1 MHATAPAPRPCAA
14 ASRPSIRAPAGGA
27 SADLHAA
34 SREIFRQ
41 TLLMCTQG
49 SRVIGMSCAPSSVG
63 GLASE
68 VRRSLTDAGV
78 AAHEIDLLT
87 HVVTGHVEPYVD
99 EMPFFLVLH
108 AVRMAGQKLRDRA
121 PWASPDDVCRR
132 ALSQSTWRSLSRS
145 LNRSVANVPEIG
157 RWGDWQRVSSNWR
170 HGMCDAIV
178 KAAQMGAGATPSHRR
193 ARRDAGHDGDAT
205 SPAPSLDFTCA
216 GKTGYLLGALYA
228 SSLLPQQHCVARTR
242 HGAPTN
248 GTAIAIAPATL
259 ARGEHVPDPTPRQA
273 RTPSGGAACE
283 ASQASA
289 TGTSLPPSKPESH
302 RVTPRQA
309 RPVPIDGA
317 HARLV
322 NFVKDIGAA
331 IASLAALRLPGAE
344 AAGAGAFRTPG
355 IVLRSAAWSAPPRAD
370 DVTFLTSSPAVRQLV
385 DSANAWRH
393 RNAVQSELHKTF
405 APLMA
410 FAMPADKE
418 QLLEDLLEAQASL
431 EGIDPG
437 TLRLRRH
444 RSIPGAQRHKAV
456 KYWRLYD
463 AAERI
468 LRGELDI
475 TAHAADVT
483 FDVSQE
489 TPVGA
494 VYEAP
499 TLLTASRWMM
509 IVTQWGVRC
518 QARANMTWTVP
529 ARLADDANSELT
541 HALQTALALSDLAMA
556 NAYGLVSRTAV
567 QTARHA
573 LVAALIPG
581 IAGTASHAHALQLSL
596 DAGGS
601 THHATPAGTSVI
613 TQHARDGIALL
624 YLMGEPLAWRAFDS
638 PDALHDAIARNLGG
652 LRDTLLARTP
662 DTFRRSAQTGG
673 LTSGL
678 GDGTATAPMQ
688 IARQATLAVM
698 DAEAPLVLVAPATP
712 ARVDDYCRWLSGEPN
727 AAIEQALERW
737 YAARQAGGLSVAS
750 RTPLVGLRDIQYIER
765 IQRLR
770 ASLSMAIP
778 TPVTM
783 ARRLARTVLA
793 QRGLADV
800 DPDDVYVTLS
810 EPPVTVSL
818 TNATM
823 TKMTS
828 PRTTAT
834 GQLLQPATRTAIAMV
849 PLRRDGEAPAP
860 GARELL
866 ADVTPQGY
874 AQQAIEAFEAFW
886 HAHRREVRS
895 VLKSEFI
902 AQVWLQRA
910 TRTLSVE
917 QANIAAR
924 IAGPIELPRLD
935 AAQLGQRIPA
945 PNVRREWLTVQGRAS
960 TLLMIGAPRRDAKLL
975 LAAYPDGLQV
985 HGFESRR
992 ALDAWFLSQTRDDET
1007 RRKLA
1012 RTFASPAA
1020 SSTGSPATSAA
1031 VAGDWLAGRGPD
1043 ALGAAVS
1050 QPEDTFALMTDAY
1063 RRLSTHT
1070 LADDAESGN
1079 GARWLNVMGAI
1090 ANADLA
1096 FGLGSWVLP
1105 ATRPVGIGIS
1115 MLDLALGAVG
1125 EIVGVATDRDDLRH
1139 QGWRSMLSAV
1149 GSQGIALARFRA
1161 LGFLTGD
1168 AKFRYFVEEAPN
1180 RDERLIPG
1188 LHRSAG
1194 RLYASV
1200 DMATRAYIEF
1210 DPATGFFRL
1219 VPAERATGVAA
1230 DGPLARLSSGGHWH
1244 TVSPGDSAAPP
1255 LDDPLIAW
1263 RIEQGFRRRFD
1274 ALTSLRNRRFDD
1286 ARRAVTTAQALQG
1299 QRLPAERIRWQLRLL
1314 KLEFLD
1320 PAIDDVETLGTLA
1333 GRIGEL
1339 QNLFDSSA
1347 VIAVGSL
1354 EQRARAV
1361 GAGYIQITQS
1371 PRVFLSHI
1379 RAGLVRATAVAGLR
1393 GTPHL
1398 VVQRFNML
1406 ARLPPQ
1412 ASEPL
1417 MGDLSWIGNVE
1428 GGMREVPAAPGA
1440 LGPEFTTLF
1449 ERAPDTS
1456 LAYELNIGARR
1467 YLLGR
1472 SVNSRGAASYYFLDP
1487 DTGMVI
1493 HHDPDALLDLAR
1505 EHLSDAAHAYG
1516 EPTDGTPPLVDIL
1529 EVDAERLG
1537 RTDIYRDSFRV
1548 QSVREALEL

>member
-1 MHATAPAPRPCAA
+1 MPY
-14 ASRPSIRAPAGGA
+14 
-27 SADLHAA
+27 
-34 SREIFRQ
+34 
-41 TLLMCTQG
+41 
-49 SRVIGMSCAPSSVG
+49 APSSVG
-63 GLASE
+63 GMAWA
-68 VRRSLTDAGV
+68 VRRLLTDAGV

-87 HVVTGHVEPYVD
+87 QVVTGHVEPYVD
-99 EMPFFLVLH
+99 EMPFFLVLQ
-108 AVRMAGQKLRDRA
+108 AVRMAGQKLRDRV
-121 PWASPDDVCRR
+121 PWESPDDICQR
-132 ALSQSTWRSLSRS
+132 ALSQSSWRSLARS
-145 LNRSVANVPEIG
+145 LNRSVAIVPEVG

-170 HGMCDAIV
+170 HRVCDTIV
-178 KAAQMGAGATPSHRR
+178 HAAQMGAGAAPSRPLALR
-193 ARRDAGHDGDAT
+193 GAGHDSDFT
-205 SPAPSLDFTCA
+205 LPTPSLDFTCA

-228 SSLLPQQHCVARTR
+228 SSLLPQQRCVARAR
-242 HGAPTN
+242 HAAPAN
-248 GTAIAIAPATL
+248 GTALASAPATL
-259 ARGEHVPDPTPRQA
+259 ARGEPVPAPTPLRA
-273 RTPSGGAACE
+273 RTQSGCAACE
-283 ASQASA
+283 ASQAPA
-289 TGTSLPPSKPESH
+289 TGTSSPPGSPQPH
-302 RVTPRQA
+302 CVTPGQA
-309 RPVPIDGA
+309 RPTAVDDA
-317 HARLV
+317 QTRLT
-322 NFVKDIGAA
+322 NFVRDIGAA
-331 IASLAALRLPGAE
+331 IASLATLGLPAAE

-355 IVLRSAAWSAPPRAD
+355 IVLRSAAWSAPPRRD
-370 DVTFLTSSPAVRQLV
+370 EINFLTSSPAVRQLV

-393 RNAVQSELHKTF
+393 RNAVQSELHTTF
-405 APLMA
+405 APSMA
-410 FAMPADKE
+410 LAMPADKD

-431 EGIDPG
+431 VGVDLS

-444 RSIPGAQRHKAV
+444 RSIPGGQRHKAV

-468 LRGELDI
+468 LSGELNI
-475 TAHAADVT
+475 TAHGADVT

-489 TPVGA
+489 TPAGA

-509 IVTQWGVRC
+509 IVTQWDIRC
-518 QARANMTWTVP
+518 QARANMTWIMP

-541 HALQTALALSDLAMA
+541 QALQTALALSDLAMT
-556 NAYGLVSRTAV
+556 NAYGLISRTAL

-581 IAGTASHAHALQLSL
+581 NEDTVNHAHALQLSL
-596 DAGGS
+596 DGSDS
-601 THHATPAGTSVI
+601 THPATPAGTFVI
-613 TQHARDGIALL
+613 TQHARDGVALL

-638 PDALHDAIARNLGG
+638 PDALHDAIARNLDG
-652 LRDTLLARTP
+652 LRDTLLARAP
-662 DTFRRSAQTGG
+662 EAFRRSARTGG
-673 LTSGL
+673 LTSAL
-678 GDGTATAPMQ
+678 GDGPPTPPMQ

-712 ARVDDYCRWLSGEPN
+712 ARVDAYCRWLSGETN
-727 AAIEQALERW
+727 AAIEQALERT
-737 YAARQAGGLSVAS
+737 YATRKADGLPVAS
-750 RTPLVGLRDIQYIER
+750 RAPLVPLQDIHYIER
-765 IQRLR
+765 MQRLR

-778 TPVTM
+778 TPVAL
-783 ARRLARTVLA
+783 ARRLAQGALA
-793 QRGLADV
+793 RRGLTDV
-800 DPDDVYVTLS
+800 DPDDVYVMLS

-818 TNATM
+818 TNATI

-828 PRTTAT
+828 PQTTAS
-834 GQLLQPATRTAIAMV
+834 GQLLQRPARTATATE
-849 PLRRDGEAPAP
+849 PLRRDDGETPSP

-866 ADVTPQGY
+866 ADMTPQGY
-874 AQQAIEAFEAFW
+874 AQQAIEAFGAFW

-902 AQVWLQRA
+902 AQVRLQRA
-910 TRTLSVE
+910 ARTLSVE

-924 IAGPIELPRLD
+924 IAGPIELSRLD
-935 AAQLGQRIPA
+935 ASQLGQRIPA

-960 TLLMIGAPRRDAKLL
+960 TLLMIGAPQRNAKLL

-985 HGFESRR
+985 HGFESRQ

-1012 RTFASPAA
+1012 RTFASPA
-1020 SSTGSPATSAA
+1020 SSPAPSPATSAI
-1031 VAGDWLAGRGPD
+1031 VTDNWLAGRGPD
-1043 ALGAAVS
+1043 TLGTAVT
-1050 QPEDTFALMTDAY
+1050 QPEDTFALLTDAY
-1063 RRLSTHT
+1063 QRLSTHA
-1070 LADDAESGN
+1070 LGDDADSGSDT
-1079 GARWLNVMGAI
+1079 RWVNVMRAI

-1096 FGLGSWVLP
+1096 FGVGSWVLP
-1105 ATRPVGIGIS
+1105 TTRPVGIGIS
-1115 MLDLALGAVG
+1115 MLDLALGTVG
-1125 EIVGVATDRDDLRH
+1125 EIVGVATDRDDLRS

-1168 AKFRYFVEEAPN
+1168 AKFRYFIEEAPN
-1180 RDERLIPG
+1180 RHERLIPG
-1188 LHRSAG
+1188 LYRSGG

-1200 DMATRAYIEF
+1200 DMATRAYTEF
-1210 DPATGFFRL
+1210 DPASGFFRL

-1244 TVSPGDSAAPP
+1244 TISPGDGAAPP

-1263 RIEQGFRRRFD
+1263 RIEQGFRRRLD
-1274 ALTSLRNRRFDD
+1274 AVTSLRDRRFDD
-1286 ARRAVTTAQALQG
+1286 ARRAVTTAQALEG
-1299 QRLPAERIRWQLRLL
+1299 QRLTAAGIRWQLRLL

-1354 EQRARAV
+1354 EQRAQAV
-1361 GAGYIQITQS
+1361 GAGYIQISQS

-1393 GTPHL
+1393 GNPHL
-1398 VVQRFNML
+1398 VVQRFNVL

-1417 MGDLSWIGNVE
+1417 MGDLSWIGSIE
-1428 GGMREVPAAPGA
+1428 SKFREVPAAPGA
-1440 LGPEFTTLF
+1440 PGPEFATLF

-1456 LAYELNIGARR
+1456 LAYQLNIGARR

-1472 SVNSRGAASYYFLDP
+1472 SVNARGAASYYFLDP

-1493 HHDPDALLDLAR
+1493 HHDPEALLDLAR
-1505 EHLSDAAHAYG
+1505 EHLNDAAHAYG
-1516 EPTDGTPPLVDIL
+1516 LPTDGTPPLVDIL
-1529 EVDAERLG
+1529 EVDAERLS
-1537 RTDIYRDSFRV
+1537 RTDIYRDPFRV
-1548 QSVREALEL
+1548 LSVREALEV

>member
-34 SREIFRQ
+34 SRETFRQ

-121 PWASPDDVCRR
+121 PWASPDDICRR

-145 LNRSVANVPEIG
+145 LDRSVAIVPEVG

-170 HGMCDAIV
+170 HRVCDTIV
-178 KAAQMGAGATPSHRR
+178 HAAQMGAGAAPPRPLALR
-193 ARRDAGHDGDAT
+193 GAGHDSDFT
-205 SPAPSLDFTCA
+205 LPTPSLDFTCA

-228 SSLLPQQHCVARTR
+228 SSLLPQQRCVARAR
-242 HGAPTN
+242 HAAPAN
-248 GTAIAIAPATL
+248 GTALASAPATL
-259 ARGEHVPDPTPRQA
+259 ARGEPVPAPTPLRA
-273 RTPSGGAACE
+273 RTQSGCAACE
-283 ASQASA
+283 ASQAPA
-289 TGTSLPPSKPESH
+289 TGTSSPPGSPQPH
-302 RVTPRQA
+302 CVTPGQA
-309 RPVPIDGA
+309 RPTAVDDA
-317 HARLV
+317 QTRLT
-322 NFVKDIGAA
+322 NFVRDIGAA
-331 IASLAALRLPGAE
+331 IASLATLGLPAAE
-344 AAGAGAFRTPG
+344 AAEAGAFRTPG
-355 IVLRSAAWSAPPRAD
+355 IVLRSAAWSAPPRRD
-370 DVTFLTSSPAVRQLV
+370 DINFLTSSPAVRQLV

-393 RNAVQSELHKTF
+393 RNAVQSELHTTF
-405 APLMA
+405 APSMA
-410 FAMPADKE
+410 LAMPADKD

-431 EGIDPG
+431 VGVDLS

-444 RSIPGAQRHKAV
+444 RSIPGGQRHKAV

-468 LRGELDI
+468 LSGELNI
-475 TAHAADVT
+475 TAHGADVT

-489 TPVGA
+489 TSAGA

-509 IVTQWGVRC
+509 IVTQWDIRC
-518 QARANMTWTVP
+518 QARANMTWIMP

-541 HALQTALALSDLAMA
+541 QALQTALALSDLAMT
-556 NAYGLVSRTAV
+556 NAYGLISRTAL

-581 IAGTASHAHALQLSL
+581 NEDTVNHAHALQLSL
-596 DAGGS
+596 DGSDS
-601 THHATPAGTSVI
+601 THPATPAGTFVI
-613 TQHARDGIALL
+613 TQHARDGVALL

-638 PDALHDAIARNLGG
+638 PDALHDAIARNLDG
-652 LRDTLLARTP
+652 LRDTLLARAP
-662 DTFRRSAQTGG
+662 EAFRRSARTGG
-673 LTSGL
+673 LTSAL
-678 GDGTATAPMQ
+678 GDGPPTPPMQ

-712 ARVDDYCRWLSGEPN
+712 ARVDAYCRWLSGETN

-737 YAARQAGGLSVAS
+737 YAARQADGSSAAS

-778 TPVTM
+778 TPETM
-783 ARRLARTVLA
+783 ARRLARAMLA
-793 QRGLADV
+793 RRGLADI

-834 GQLLQPATRTAIAMV
+834 GQLLQPATRTAIAMM
-849 PLRRDGEAPAP
+849 PLQRDGEAPSP

-1012 RTFASPAA
+1012 RTFALPAA

-1079 GARWLNVMGAI
+1079 GARWLSVMGAI

-1125 EIVGVATDRDDLRH
+1125 EIVGVATDRDDLRR

-1168 AKFRYFVEEAPN
+1168 AKFRYFIEEAPN
-1180 RDERLIPG
+1180 RHERLIPG
-1188 LHRSAG
+1188 LYRSGG

-1200 DMATRAYIEF
+1200 DMATRAYTEF
-1210 DPATGFFRL
+1210 DPASGFFRL

-1244 TVSPGDSAAPP
+1244 TISPGDGAAPP

-1263 RIEQGFRRRFD
+1263 RIEQGFRRRLD
-1274 ALTSLRNRRFDD
+1274 AVTSLRDRRFDE
-1286 ARRAVTTAQALQG
+1286 ARRAVTSAQALEG
-1299 QRLPAERIRWQLRLL
+1299 QRLTAAGIRWQLRLL

-1354 EQRARAV
+1354 EQRAQAV
-1361 GAGYIQITQS
+1361 GAGYIQISQS

-1393 GTPHL
+1393 GNPHL
-1398 VVQRFNML
+1398 VVQRFNVL

-1417 MGDLSWIGNVE
+1417 MGDLSWIGSIE
-1428 GGMREVPAAPGA
+1428 SKFREVPAAPGA
-1440 LGPEFTTLF
+1440 PGPEFATLF

-1456 LAYELNIGARR
+1456 LAYQLNIGARR

-1472 SVNSRGAASYYFLDP
+1472 SVNARGAASYYFLDP

-1493 HHDPDALLDLAR
+1493 HHDPEALLDLAR
-1505 EHLSDAAHAYG
+1505 EHLNDAAHAYG
-1516 EPTDGTPPLVDIL
+1516 LPTDGTPPLVDIL
-1529 EVDAERLG
+1529 EVDAERLS
-1537 RTDIYRDSFRV
+1537 RTDIYRDPFRV
-1548 QSVREALEL
+1548 LSVREALEV